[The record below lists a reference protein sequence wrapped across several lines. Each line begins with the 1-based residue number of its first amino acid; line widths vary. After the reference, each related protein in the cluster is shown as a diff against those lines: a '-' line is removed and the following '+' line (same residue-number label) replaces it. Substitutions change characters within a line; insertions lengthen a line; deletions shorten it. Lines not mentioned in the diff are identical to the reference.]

1 MRLTLAPFLLA
12 MAALLS
18 AGAAQ
23 AEKADRTKPANIE
36 SDALRHDGLQQIS
49 VFTGNVV
56 MTKGTIVIRGARLE
70 VRQDADGYQYGLVF
84 AEPGKLAYF
93 KQKRDTDPGTPDEFI
108 EGEGETIDYDGKADR
123 VKFIKRA
130 VVRRLA
136 GGTVNDEV
144 HGDVIVY
151 NNVTDVSTVDG
162 NPGANSA
169 QNPGGRVR
177 AVLVPNSAPAAPGTP
192 AAATPPAGGPAL
204 RSSTTLNGAPQ

>member
-1 MRLTLAPFLLA
+1 ML
-12 MAALLS
+12 ALLS

-56 MTKGTIVIRGARLE
+56 MTKGTIVIRGGRLE
-70 VRQDADGYQYGLVF
+70 VRQDPDGYQYGLVT
-84 AEPGKLAYF
+84 AEPGRLAYF
-93 KQKRDTDPGTPDEFI
+93 KQKRDSAPGAPDEFI

-130 VVRRLA
+130 VVRRLV
-136 GGTVNDEV
+136 GGSVNDEV
-144 HGDVIVY
+144 RGDVIVY
-151 NNVTDVSTVDG
+151 NNITDVSTVEG
-162 NPGANSA
+162 GPAAGSA

-177 AVLVPNSAPAAPGTP
+177 AVLVPNSTPAASGTP
-192 AAATPPAGGPAL
+192 AVAPAGAPAL
-204 RSSTTLNGAPQ
+204 RPSTKLNGAPQ

>member
-1 MRLTLAPFLLA
+1 MRLTLASLFFA

-18 AGAAQ
+18 AGTAQ

-36 SDALRHDGLQQIS
+36 SDALRHDGLQQTS

-93 KQKRDTDPGTPDEFI
+93 KQKRDTAPGAPDEFI
-108 EGEGETIDYDGKADR
+108 EGEGETIDYDGKIDR

-136 GGTVNDEV
+136 GATVNDEV

-151 NNVTDVSTVDG
+151 DNVTDVSTVDG

-169 QNPGGRVR
+169 KNPGGRVR
-177 AVLVPNSAPAAPGTP
+177 AVLVPNSVPPVPAAVPAAP
-192 AAATPPAGGPAL
+192 ASGPGL
-204 RSSTTLNGAPQ
+204 RPSKTLSGVPQ